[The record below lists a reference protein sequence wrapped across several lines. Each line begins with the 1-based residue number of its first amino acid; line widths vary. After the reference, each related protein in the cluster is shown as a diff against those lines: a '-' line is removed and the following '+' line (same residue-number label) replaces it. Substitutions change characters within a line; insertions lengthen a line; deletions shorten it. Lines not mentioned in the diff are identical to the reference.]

1 MANRKKPGLEK
12 LIRQPQTAP
21 AAAAPAA
28 QPVAQNVT
36 TGNYYSPREYHTQ
49 SGSLGATVSQRR
61 SAMEQQA
68 AALRE
73 RQQTMENLRTEAE
86 KQRERYY
93 SLKGKFVGDSA
104 AEYEQRVLD
113 DWTRATRAYVES
125 NEAYGKAYNAYKPY
139 EDAYNQAVTAYN
151 DYNAQE
157 DAAYDQ
163 WRSTVRD
170 ADTIR
175 AERAEIEKLRQELR
189 RRMVDSNYYAND
201 ALYMPAHEAAENEAR
216 IQELQA
222 YLGGIGGRE
231 KLLEE
236 ELEWS
241 EKLRWED
248 LRQNADFEQKSEYK
262 RGFSDPVD
270 DHLYNW
276 INTHGGK
283 QPQNAMHSAEGP
295 IEKYRYMNADQ
306 IAMYNYL
313 YYVEGAE
320 GARAYLDYLEPE
332 LNERRNN
339 VETHALG
346 AWAREH
352 PVRATAATIA
362 MSPVSGVVSRAS
374 QIAAKLMG
382 EEIYPD
388 AGYNMLSNQKNAIR
402 ESVAAK
408 IEQSLGEFWGPVGS
422 FGSNVG
428 MSMADM
434 LADKWSG
441 IGLAGG
447 KDGAKKVIN
456 ALLGSRV
463 VAETVIDGRNQGLS
477 DGQAISLGF
486 ANAAAELLTERI
498 GLDELLKL
506 PDGWQDAGFWK
517 GALRGAAGEAG
528 EEGLT
533 NLANLVADIGI
544 AGEKSEFSQNVA
556 GYKEAGE
563 SDEKALLLA
572 LKDAGINLALDAL
585 GGGISGAAFG
595 GVQGFRGKRAANA
608 QQKADNAAN
617 MAADSKIEQ
626 DAHLPGPEDYPGGK
640 DAGGN
645 AYPGGYEAWLDDAK
659 EDGLVV
665 EAEPGA
671 KRLPRDVTD
680 DVENVTLEEARQA
693 AINRRNPLL
702 SGVMHSV
709 QSEQEIARLKKAET
723 LAQVTGI
730 DLGVDDARIEQADR
744 LSKVLGREIF
754 FFSENPTE
762 NGIARGYYSK
772 KTGRIGVNAKSQQ
785 LIAVTVGHELTHSVE
800 IAGSYSKLK
809 DIVFERIAD
818 SGGNLEA
825 MRREREALYRKNDKV
840 LKTAEE
846 IDREIVAK
854 YVEDHLLTDEESI
867 RKLVRDD
874 RSVARRILDWL
885 DGLLAKL
892 GNRESQERKFV
903 REARDVY
910 RAALAEADMKRDRRN
925 KRREML
931 SAYAKNNDAAGDAAF
946 DKLYSSGEGML
957 SELQDDDDDPY
968 DPSHD
973 DKIPFS
979 FGGENAAN
987 VDREALTRAKAMQE
1001 SGEPMTKIFR
1011 ETGWYV
1017 GADGKWRFE
1026 IDDSG
1031 MRYRRGG
1038 DARFRRDHP
1047 EYARFR
1053 ELERKF
1059 IDCTI
1064 TDAEITEM
1072 AELRSIWG
1080 SEPKRLAE
1088 RVVRGN
1094 AWLSDVLEHDT
1105 LYEQYPRLKRVR
1117 VRFGDTDDAG
1127 GWWDRERN
1135 EIVLSER
1142 YRQADPAFLELTILH
1157 EIQHAIQDIEG
1168 FAGGSNPE
1176 YWEEIQNSDRA
1187 IRENDRALAEAERDV
1202 KAALEGI
1209 PPEVKKDFW
1218 YAANMVDTDP
1228 EGAQELR
1235 DRLDESEYADA
1246 FWDYDWAIST
1256 VRELLEQD
1264 NPKRTAKDL
1273 YRNTAGEIEARD
1285 AANRRGLDAG
1295 TRKKRL
1301 PDTGDERTVFVEG
1314 DGRQYSI
1321 APISGDN
1328 GEYGDGVILDAT
1340 IFDGVKPRYWNKVV
1354 ADFIY
1359 NKMAGAELTMYDEAG
1374 NPETVYLARL
1384 NDRVTKDGAKN
1395 SHKVLGK
1402 LAEVKA
1408 GNVNALATVH
1418 LSELLAASHY
1428 EDTTDDHSH
1437 QWLDENGWE
1446 IRYAYMQ
1453 DKGGNIY
1460 RACLNIANG
1469 RRGKILYAINK
1480 VHKVDE
1486 KRTAGGNVPSTEN
1499 GRGLH
1504 TSHSSLEDSVPDSE
1518 RDVKQY
1524 SIGAPDEM
1532 TDTERAEVDELLNR
1546 ADAEADS
1553 VAGRG
1558 AWEGID
1564 RAEITG
1570 KAREHLEGSERQ
1582 LAAKIAAA
1590 LDVPRQAKREFL
1602 KPIVEEL
1609 TTEYMTHGTISQEVR
1624 DRLFETAWEQGRVVD
1639 QEFYDTYKEVKD
1651 YLRTTGVTLSETDRD
1666 SRDWNEFRKRAFGTV
1681 KIVNEGG
1688 LPVDTAW
1695 GELREMA
1702 PALFPEDILN
1712 PEDMLR
1718 HMVEVGQSIRKVE
1731 KTLDEHYGSDA
1742 KYAKQMTRND
1752 FDAAIADEIRSLWE
1766 VKRYA
1771 DERKAESAA
1780 VTAEDGEE
1788 LTAEAVMALYPKLKD
1803 ARKAAEKAVARNL
1816 LTKHDKEQVQ
1826 RLLRHDIQPEHLD
1839 PSRDNVKGIMAVYE
1853 AKKAFEEAAEPIRK
1867 WNRQRKAGLYAQAEE
1882 LISGA
1887 GRIKDKKRG
1896 ILYSRETMER
1906 NIRDIVKNKEAAERI
1921 IGTYFK
1927 PVHQGAAAAV
1937 RMKNQY
1943 RERVRK
1949 LGLSR
1954 KVEKGNT
1961 VSEAYAVQFYGEVSD
1976 ILRLMEQSKFRLK
1989 HRDGK
1994 SYLEWKAELQK
2005 LWEENP
2011 NLDQEKVKAAAREFG
2026 KIYEELFAQMNEVR
2040 VRNGYEPIN
2049 HRSGYFPHFQQD
2061 GRDGILGQFGKALG
2075 IDVEV
2080 QQLPTT
2086 INGLTHTFKPGIR
2099 WFGNALERK
2108 GFDTAYDAV
2117 EGFDRYIEGVA
2128 DVVHQTDNIQR
2139 LRALANQLRYR
2150 TSDEGLREQIRKI
2163 QERTDLNDEKK
2174 DALIREKTKDGK
2186 FELSNF
2192 VVELDEYTNLLAN
2205 KKSRADR
2212 NMEQAMGRDMYNI
2225 VKSLEGR
2232 VAANMVAINPGSWLT
2247 NFIPITQGWACL
2259 DTRHLLGGLK
2269 DTLAAMKND
2278 DGMMD
2283 RSDFLTGRKGTD
2295 ALVKTWAQEWSG
2307 KLSSPMEWIDTFTA
2321 GSLIRGRYRQNLTLG
2336 LSEAEALREAD
2347 EWTAG
2352 VMADRSK
2359 GSMPTLFHR
2368 SNPLTKLFTQFQLE
2382 VNNQLSYVWKDIPR
2396 EKRDKGKKALALA
2409 LLKFAVGA
2417 WLYNWLYEWAFGRR
2431 PALDPIDMLT
2441 GTVADVMD
2449 EETDLADALMN
2460 LGGKVAE
2467 NTPFVGGLLGG
2478 GRVPI
2483 SSALPDVGDLVNA
2496 VGNSDWSAGK
2506 RLGTATKELA
2516 KPAVYML
2523 PPFGGGQIKK
2533 VWEGLKM
2540 IAQGGSYTLDKDG
2553 HPILQYPLHSTDSGV
2568 MKALEATQAMVFGKT
2583 TIHSGR
2589 EWVNG
2594 GFGNL
2599 TAEQTATYKALIDM
2613 GVEQSDAF
2621 ELLTELREA
2630 EKSNEQSRAAVQRD
2644 ILRQSGLDG
2653 DAFGTVYYDLLAS
2666 SDREK
2671 EMLEQLLDSDADM
2684 GKAAN
2689 TIMDIKD
2696 AATAND
2702 RRNAIMAS
2710 GLTED
2715 QKRMIYRTMISEN
2728 WGYDVAIEAGLDDE
2742 TAYDL
2747 VQDLGALKP
2756 PEGKASVQQI
2766 QKWRVAIDHSINEN
2780 NQLKLLKA
2788 AGMND
2793 TSYAKC
2799 EALWK
2804 IGVAP
2809 GAYVRAKELESQFDS
2824 DESGSLNGKEWKNL
2838 IDGMTTWGIVLPGDN
2853 TKYSLTQDQKGF
2865 LWQML
2870 TGSKSTKNNP
2880 YSAKGGQM
2888 WLDEKEKMKE
2898 G

>member
-21 AAAAPAA
+21 AAAAPTA

-36 TGNYYSPREYHTQ
+36 TGSYYSPREYHTQ

-157 DAAYDQ
+157 DAAYNQ

-175 AERAEIEKLRQELR
+175 AERSEIEKLRQELR

-222 YLGGIGGRE
+222 YLGGIGERE

-248 LRQNADFEQKSEYK
+248 LRQNADFRLGSRYDKDVKDEDY
-262 RGFSDPVD
+262 
-270 DHLYNW
+270 HW
-276 INTHGGK
+276 INDTDLSSLRNAARSERDPFAVK
-283 QPQNAMHSAEGP
+283 Q
-295 IEKYRYMNADQ
+295 YMTKEE
-306 IAMYNYL
+306 IAMYNYV
-313 YYVEGAE
+313 YSSQGS
-320 GARAYLDYLEPE
+320 RAAKDYLEYLKPE
-332 LNERRNN
+332 LNQRSAQQSDERMQ
-339 VETHALG
+339 ELG
-346 AWAREH
+346 RTH
-352 PVRATAATIA
+352 PVLSSALTVA
-362 MSPVSGVVSRAS
+362 MSPVSGVTSAAGI
-374 QIAAKLMG
+374 IAEKITG
-382 EEIYPD
+382 QEIDP
-388 AGYNMLSNQKNAIR
+388 NSPWFNVSNQKNSIR
-402 ESVAAK
+402 ESVAQQ
-408 IEQSLGEFWGPVGS
+408 IEQNLGQFWGPVGS
-422 FGSNVG
+422 FGYNVG

-434 LADKWSG
+434 LADS
-441 IGLAGG
+441 LAGNP
-447 KDGAKKVIN
+447 GASM
-456 ALLGSRV
+456 ALIGSRSFS
-463 VAETVIDGRNQGLS
+463 EGVIDAKNRGLS
-477 DGQAISLGF
+477 DGQALSMG
-486 ANAAAELLTERI
+486 AASAAAELLTERI

-617 MAADSKIEQ
+617 MAAENASVEKGASDN
-626 DAHLPGPEDYPGGK
+626 ATVRPENAPNS
-640 DAGGN
+640 GN
-645 AYPGGYEAWLDDAK
+645 TPVDT
-659 EDGLVV
+659 
-665 EAEPGA
+665 GA
-671 KRLPRDVTD
+671 KRLPRDVAE
-680 DVENVTLEEARQA
+680 DVDGVTLEEARQA

-702 SGVMHSV
+702 TGVMHSV
-709 QSEQEIARLKKAET
+709 QTEQETARLQKAET
-723 LAQVTGI
+723 LAQITGI
-730 DLGVDDARIEQADR
+730 DFGVDEARIEQADR
-744 LSKVLGREIF
+744 LGKLLGKEIF
-754 FFSENPTE
+754 FFSQNPTE

-772 KTGRIGVNAKSQQ
+772 NTGRIGVNAKSDKP
-785 LIAVTVGHELTHSVE
+785 IAAIIGHELTHGVE
-800 IAGSYSKLK
+800 IAGSYEGLK
-809 DIVFERIAD
+809 DMVLKRISD
-818 SGGNLEA
+818 GGIDLEA
-825 MRREREALYRKNDKV
+825 MRQERQQLYQKNGKN
-840 LKTAEE
+840 LKTMEE

-854 YVEDHLLTDEESI
+854 YVEDHLLTDEDSI
-867 RKLVRDD
+867 RALVRDD
-874 RSVARRILDWL
+874 RSVAQRILDWL

-931 SAYAKNNDAAGDAAF
+931 GAYAKNDDAAGDAAF

-968 DPSHD
+968 DPSQD

-1031 MRYRRGG
+1031 MRYHRGG

-1088 RVVRGN
+1088 RVARGN

-1105 LYEQYPRLKRVR
+1105 LYEQYPRLRRVK

-1127 GWWDRERN
+1127 AWWDREQN
-1135 EIVLSER
+1135 EIVVSER
-1142 YRQADPAFLELTILH
+1142 YRQADPAFLELKLLH

-1187 IRENDRALAEAERDV
+1187 IRENDRALAEAERDA

-1209 PPEVKKDFW
+1209 PPDVAKDFW
-1218 YAANMVDTDP
+1218 YAANMMENDP
-1228 EGAQELR
+1228 EGAQEIQ

-1256 VRELLEQD
+1256 VRELLERD
-1264 NPKRTAKDL
+1264 NPKRTAMDL

-1285 AANRRGLDAG
+1285 AANRRGLDAQ

-1301 PDTGDERTVFVEG
+1301 PDTGDERTVFVEWS
-1314 DGRQYSI
+1314 GRQYSI

-1328 GEYGDGVILDAT
+1328 GEYGDGVILDTT

-1359 NKMAGAELTMYDEAG
+1359 KKMAGAELTMYDEAG

-1418 LSELLAASHY
+1418 LSELLAASHF

-1504 TSHSSLEDSVPDSE
+1504 TSHSSLGDSVPDSG

-1524 SIGAPDEM
+1524 SIGEPGEM
-1532 TDTERAEVDELLNR
+1532 TDVERAEVEELLNR
-1546 ADAEADS
+1546 ADIEADT

-1558 AWEGID
+1558 VWEGID

-1666 SRDWNEFRKRAFGTV
+1666 SRDWNEFRKSAFGTV

-1718 HMVEVGQSIRKVE
+1718 RMVEVGRSIRKVK

-1742 KYAKQMTRND
+1742 KYAKQMARND

-1803 ARKAAEKAVARNL
+1803 TRKAAEKAVAKNL

-1839 PSRDNVKGIMAVYE
+1839 PKRDNVKGILAVYE
-1853 AKKAFEEAAEPIRK
+1853 AKRAFEEAAEPIRK

-1882 LISGA
+1882 LIAGA
-1887 GRIKDKKRG
+1887 GRIKDKRRG

-1906 NIRDIVKNKEAAERI
+1906 NIRDIVRNREAAERI

-2026 KIYEELFAQMNEVR
+2026 KIYEELFAQMNEAR

-2163 QERTDLNDEKK
+2163 QERTDLSDEEK
-2174 DALIREKTKDGK
+2174 DALIRDKTKDGK

-2321 GSLIRGRYRQNLTLG
+2321 GSLVRGRYRQNLAQG
-2336 LSEAEALREAD
+2336 LSEVEALREAD

-2396 EKRDKGKKALALA
+2396 EKRDKGRKALALA

-2449 EETDLADALMN
+2449 EETDLANALMN

-2483 SSALPDVGDLVNA
+2483 SSALPDVGNLVNA

-2506 RLGTATKELA
+2506 RLGTAAKELA

-2540 IAQGGSYTLDKDG
+2540 IAQGGSYTLGKDG
-2553 HPILQYPLHSTDSGV
+2553 NPMLQYPLYSSDSGV

-2710 GLTED
+2710 GLTDD